1 MAPVKFGLFKARSRE
16 QEQPS
21 TENLLQNSTSSE
33 PATPG
38 SPIPSTSKGQSA
50 DDFYSPDI
58 SVLQLDSD
66 DEDIG
71 SEKPT
76 PTRRVSHSS
85 VTEDPLLNYQQLT
98 NNSSDT
104 LIDDDATSCD
114 ANSIQFDESSIAPSE
129 DLSVYCLKKKKNTLR
144 SKEVQQLR
152 DLDMWR
158 ASDVEVMQRRQLSYQ
173 QLTNNSSDTLIDDD
187 ATSCDANSIQF
198 DESSIAPSEDLSV
211 YCLKKKKNTLRSKEV
226 QQLRDLDMWR
236 DSDVEVMQN
245 LLSRSG
251 NLNDQFKWEAIAT
264 ARGLCTL
271 TDNCT
276 CTDCARAK
284 YLAGMADGD
293 GGMSAAPLLS
303 VGCVLQ

>member
-1 MAPVKFGLFKARSRE
+1 MAPVKFGLFKTRSRDQ

-33 PATPG
+33 LATPG

-50 DDFYSPDI
+50 DADFYSPDI

-76 PTRRVSHSS
+76 PTRRISHSS
-85 VTEDPLLNYQQLT
+85 VIEDPLMNYQHLT
-98 NNSSDT
+98 NQSSIDHDDT
-104 LIDDDATSCD
+104 LPIDDDATSCD
-114 ANSIQFDESSIAPSE
+114 ANSIQFDETSIAPSE
-129 DLSVYCLKKKKNTLR
+129 DLSVYCLKKKKNLR
-144 SKEVQQLR
+144 SAREVQQLR

-158 ASDVEVMQRRQLSYQ
+158 ASDVEVMQ
-173 QLTNNSSDTLIDDD
+173 
-187 ATSCDANSIQF
+187 
-198 DESSIAPSEDLSV
+198 
-211 YCLKKKKNTLRSKEV
+211 
-226 QQLRDLDMWR
+226 
-236 DSDVEVMQN
+236 N

-251 NLNDQFKWEAIAT
+251 NLNEQFKWEAIAT

-271 TDNCT
+271 TDNCA

>member
-1 MAPVKFGLFKARSRE
+1 MAPVKFGLFKTRSRDQ

-21 TENLLQNSTSSE
+21 TENLLHSASSE
-33 PATPG
+33 LATPG

-50 DDFYSPDI
+50 DADFYSPDI

-76 PTRRVSHSS
+76 PTRRISHSS
-85 VTEDPLLNYQQLT
+85 VIEDPLMNYQHLT
-98 NNSSDT
+98 NQSSIDHDDT
-104 LIDDDATSCD
+104 PIDDDATSCD
-114 ANSIQFDESSIAPSE
+114 ANSIQFDETSLAPSE
-129 DLSVYCLKKKKNTLR
+129 DLSVYCLKKKKNLR
-144 SKEVQQLR
+144 SAKEVQQLR

-158 ASDVEVMQRRQLSYQ
+158 ASDVEVMQ
-173 QLTNNSSDTLIDDD
+173 
-187 ATSCDANSIQF
+187 
-198 DESSIAPSEDLSV
+198 
-211 YCLKKKKNTLRSKEV
+211 
-226 QQLRDLDMWR
+226 
-236 DSDVEVMQN
+236 N

-251 NLNDQFKWEAIAT
+251 NLNEQFKWEAIAT

-271 TDNCT
+271 TDNCA